1 MHTLK
6 KLLISSIVIGF
17 AAVAISRGQQPAAAP
32 SPKTPASTVDAAEFL
47 RTVDEVMGDMS
58 KLLGL
63 PQTEPLKKTLRSR
76 EEIRAY
82 VLRQMSEDKDAAKR
96 ATDEKILK
104 RLGLIPRDFS
114 LDSYMVDLLSE
125 QIAGLYDPKS
135 KEFYI
140 ADWIPAADQREVMA
154 HELTHALQDQHF
166 HIETWRDAAKPNDD
180 AEAARDAVLEGAAF
194 VAMMEYC
201 LKKQVCA
208 GNDSQGP
215 EQFPVLEKA
224 PPFLKDDLLFP
235 YIDGGNFAQQILLAR
250 GGWAGFHTVFENP
263 PVSTQQIM
271 HPELYLR
278 GVVPQE
284 VKLPDLLHDLPK
296 QWKQLDSNIVGE
308 FGLQEVLKQ
317 YLGENRADDLSRV
330 WAGDR
335 YAFYEK
341 QETKESILFIRIRT
355 SSETDASR
363 LFGGLSEAWEKKY
376 SKRENLLRRPNFF
389 SFDSELG
396 GVFLRCAGADCVS
409 LEGGDRKL
417 FDAIVRA
424 IGWSANPGSPESG
437 EHSGAAVT
445 PLPAPFVPPT
455 AASSPALHR

>member
-1 MHTLK
+1 MHTFK
-6 KLLISSIVIGF
+6 KSLIF
-17 AAVAISRGQQPAAAP
+17 AIILTFVAAGISRGQQSGTAHPPNAPA
-32 SPKTPASTVDAAEFL
+32 TTVNAAEFL
-47 RTVDEVMGDMS
+47 RTVDEVLADMS

-82 VLRQMSEDKDAAKR
+82 ILRQMDEDKDAAKR

-104 RLGLIPRDFS
+104 RLGLIPRDFA

-125 QIAGLYDPKS
+125 QIAGLYDPKG

-140 ADWIPAADQREVMA
+140 ADWIPAGDQREVMA

-166 HIETWRDAAKPNDD
+166 HIDPWRDAAKPNDD
-180 AEAARDAVLEGAAF
+180 AEAARDAVLEGAAY
-194 VAMMEYC
+194 VAMLEYC
-201 LKKQVCA
+201 LKKQVCSQK
-208 GNDSQGP
+208 DSQGP
-215 EQFPVLEKA
+215 DDFPVLEKA
-224 PPFLKDDLLFP
+224 PQFVKDDLLFP
-235 YIDGGNFAQQILLAR
+235 YIDGGNFAQQILLLR

-278 GVVPQE
+278 GITPQG
-284 VKLPDLLHDLPK
+284 VKLPELSHDLPK
-296 QWKQLDSNIVGE
+296 EWKQLDANILGE

-317 YLGENRADDLSRV
+317 FLGEARADDLSPL
-330 WAGDR
+330 WGGDR
-335 YAFYEK
+335 YAFYE
-341 QETKESILFIRIRT
+341 QQATKDSILLVRIHA
-355 SSETDASR
+355 SNDAAASR

-376 SKRENLLRRPNFF
+376 TKHENLTRRPNFF
-389 SFDSELG
+389 SFDSEQG

-417 FDAIVRA
+417 FDAVVHDL
-424 IGWSANPGSPESG
+424 GWSASPASPGSG
-437 EHSGAAVT
+437 EHSGIAVT
-445 PLPAPFVPPT
+445 DSKAPFVP
-455 AASSPALHR
+455 AAIPAHAWQHP